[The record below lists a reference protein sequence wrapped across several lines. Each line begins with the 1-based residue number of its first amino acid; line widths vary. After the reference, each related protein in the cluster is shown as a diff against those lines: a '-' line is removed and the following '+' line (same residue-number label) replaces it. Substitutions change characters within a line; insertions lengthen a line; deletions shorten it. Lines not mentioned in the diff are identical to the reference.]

1 MPDSANLNPEK
12 LGFDFTV
19 GADKPRLD
27 EFVARELPKIS
38 LTRIRRLIAEG
49 DVLVNGETSLK
60 GVRLAPGDRVSV
72 KIFAAEKSSSTPEAI
87 PLEILFEDESLIVV
101 NKPVGLLVHPSNTE
115 KSGTLLNGLAY
126 HFWQTSGEAIR
137 PGLIHRLDRNTSGV
151 IVLAKTPRAHRTLSK
166 HFRERWVRKTYLAL
180 VRGRVQRDSGE
191 IDAPIGSVQKDRA
204 NTWPHWRVME
214 EKDGGKPAQT
224 RYKVVRRFAAHT
236 LLELEPL
243 TGRTHQIR
251 IHCDLIGHPLVGD
264 SIYASGAQGTDEL
277 AAQYKIKHHLLHAF
291 RLMFRHPAGG
301 RELNIEAPMPEQM
314 RNLIAELR

>member
-1 MPDSANLNPEK
+1 MLDPEK
-12 LGFDFTV
+12 LGFEFIA

-49 DVLVNGETSLK
+49 DVLVNGEKSLK
-60 GVRLAPGDRVSV
+60 GTRLTAGDRISV
-72 KIFAAEKSSSTPEAI
+72 KIFAAEKSAATPEPI
-87 PLEILFEDESLIVV
+87 PLDILFEDESLIVV

-115 KSGTLLNGLAY
+115 KSGTLLNALAY
-126 HFWQTSGEAIR
+126 HFWQTAGVAIR

-166 HFRERWVRKTYLAL
+166 HFRERWVKKTYLAL
-180 VRGRVQRDSGE
+180 VRGRVERDSGE
-191 IDAPIGSVQKDRA
+191 IDAPIGNVQKDRA
-204 NTWPHWRVME
+204 KVWPHWRVME
-214 EKDGGKPAQT
+214 ENDGGKPAQT
-224 RYKVVRRFAAHT
+224 RYRVVRLFAAYT

-264 SIYASGAQGTDEL
+264 SIYAASAEGTDVL
-277 AAQYKIKHHLLHAF
+277 AAQHKIKHHLLHAF
-291 RLMFRHPAGG
+291 RLSFRHPAGG
-301 RELNIEAPMPEQM
+301 RELNLEAPMPLLMQD
-314 RNLIAELR
+314 LIARL